1 MTAENLK
8 TIKQLIKLFGEV
20 AAIDKIQEESQELG
34 LALHQLKC
42 PTKLDKKKLL
52 AEVYGELA
60 DMKIALRS
68 AEMIF
73 NKRKINRIVNKKLQK
88 KKEKYLT
95 PAVVKKPGNGKN
107 I

>member
-8 TIKQLIKLFGEV
+8 IIKQLIRKFGEV
-20 AAIDKIQEESQELG
+20 ATVDKIQEESQELG

-42 PTKLDKKKLL
+42 PTKIDKKKLL
-52 AEVYGELA
+52 NDVYSELA
-60 DMKIALRS
+60 DMKIAMRS
-68 AEMIF
+68 AEMLF

-95 PAVVKKPGNGKN
+95 PLKPAPKT
-107 I
+107 IKS